1 MLWSLIRQFHS
12 AIIQFTYREANGVAD
27 LLAKEGAASSVS
39 LSHIRLFHLCPTSV
53 RSILAHDLSMI
64 GSFRTFFV

>member
-39 LSHIRLFHLCPTSV
+39 LSHIRLFHL
-53 RSILAHDLSMI
+53 
-64 GSFRTFFV
+64 